1 MGKVEQVE
9 VTDKVIKAY
18 VDNISAN
25 KFVYKEDTRKAFIKE
40 LKGIKDP
47 TELAMRVA
55 EEKLEEAKTPE
66 KLVCQR

>member
-1 MGKVEQVE
+1 MGKVEQVK

-40 LKGIKDP
+40 LKEGDVPSSKMGIKIAQR
-47 TELAMRVA
+47 E
-55 EEKLEEAKTPE
+55 LEEAKTPE
-66 KLVCQR
+66 AQK